1 MKFSPFRKERVGT
14 YILKVNA
21 ALVDGFIEPII
32 QIKTYTV
39 TIFCA
44 TELKMD
50 ANTAYSEKRWENNG
64 SPTSFDLP
72 TFLPTP
78 DDALLDLEYTLNSLP
93 AGSILSIHDKN
104 KLLISDPTATPQAI
118 SV

>member
-1 MKFSPFRKERVGT
+1 M
-14 YILKVNA
+14 KVNA

-32 QIKTYTV
+32 QTKTYTV
-39 TIFCA
+39 TVFCA
-44 TELKMD
+44 IEINMD

-78 DDALLDLEYTLNSLP
+78 DDALLDLEYTLNGLP
-93 AGSILSIHDKN
+93 VGSILSIHEKN
-104 KLLISDPTATPQAI
+104 KLLISDPTATPQTI